1 VTFLSWAAISDVL
14 RSVTPLV
21 FFDYPVIVY
30 LFFLLHLFAPGHLL
44 HGYMFLLFD
53 LIMFLSVAPSLF

>member
-30 LFFLLHLFAPGHLL
+30 LFFSFTPFCTRTPLTWLYVLT
-44 HGYMFLLFD
+44 
-53 LIMFLSVAPSLF
+53 I